1 MPKTKLRPEV
11 VRKAVMDFGTNTFH
25 LLVADVHKDGTFTKL
40 LHRKIT
46 VKLGQGGFQQGLIA
60 PAALKRGL
68 TAVAKFRVDLN
79 RLKPSKVQ
87 AFGTSA
93 IRDASNGR
101 EFSTVVQQDFKIRL
115 QIIDGD
121 REAELISRGVRKAV
135 PNLVPC
141 YLIMDIGG
149 GSTEFIIIQNNKTVW
164 KHSYKLGSSFLL
176 EHFKPSD
183 PMVQGDLRRMEQ
195 HFSQSLVDLF
205 VAIQQYRPTLLVGS
219 AGSFETFAS
228 MIRYCFPTSGRHY
241 GKKSH
246 PIDVQHFQALN
257 KLLVASNH
265 AQRLRMRGLLKMR
278 ADMIVP
284 ASVLLNFVLKKSKIK
299 NMIMSSYSLKEGALL
314 T

>member
-1 MPKTKLRPEV
+1 MAKTQVRPGA
-11 VRKAVMDFGTNTFH
+11 VRKEVMDFGTNTFH

-46 VKLGQGGFQQGLIA
+46 VKLGQGGFNQGLIA

-68 TAVAKFRVDLN
+68 DAVAKFRVDLN

-101 EFSTVVQQDFKIRL
+101 DFSRVVQKDFKIRL
-115 QIIDGD
+115 QVIDGD
-121 REAELISRGVRKAV
+121 REAELISIGVRKAV

-149 GSTEFIIIQNNKTVW
+149 GSTEFIVIQNNKPVW

-176 EHFKPSD
+176 EHFKPAD
-183 PMVQGDLRRMEQ
+183 PMVKGDLRRLEN
-195 HFSQSLVDLF
+195 HFAKSLVELF
-205 VAIQQYRPTLLVGS
+205 AAIQRYRPTLLVGS
-219 AGSFETFAS
+219 AGSFETFSS
-228 MIRYCFPTSGRHY
+228 MIRYRFPGSGSHY

-246 PIDVQHFQALN
+246 PIEVRHFYELN
-257 KLLVASNH
+257 KVLVASTH
-265 AQRLRMRGLLKMR
+265 AQRLQMRGLLRMR

-284 ASVLLNFVLKKSKIK
+284 ASILLNFVLKKSKIK
-299 NMIMSSYSLKEGALL
+299 KMIMSSYSLKEGALL
-314 T
+314 K

>member
-1 MPKTKLRPEV
+1 MLKTKLRPDA

-25 LLVADVHKDGTFTKL
+25 LLVADVHKDGTFIKL

-68 TAVAKFRVDLN
+68 AAVAKFRVDLN
-79 RLKPSKVQ
+79 RFKPSKIQ

-101 EFSTVVQQDFKIRL
+101 EFSRVVQQDFKIRL
-115 QIIDGD
+115 QVIDGD

-149 GSTEFIIIQNNKTVW
+149 GSTEFIIIQNNKPVW

-176 EHFKPSD
+176 EHFKPAD
-183 PMVQGDLRRMEQ
+183 PMVQGDLRRMEH
-195 HFSQSLVDLF
+195 HFAKSLVDLF
-205 VAIQQYRPTLLVGS
+205 AAIQQHRPTLLVGS

-228 MIRYCFPTSGRHY
+228 MIRYRFPTSGRHY

-246 PIDVQHFQALN
+246 PIDVRHFQALN
-257 KLLVASNH
+257 QVLVASNH
-265 AQRLRMRGLLKMR
+265 EQRLRMRGLLKMR